1 MPAHHAATL
10 TTKGNAMKTS
20 TTRKPLLPTAFAAGL
35 AVTVTIALPQLASAG
50 SPTPPAV
57 PANIQVPPGNKP
69 FFEGHAVG
77 TQNYVCL
84 TSGADAAG
92 RPRFAWTLFTPQ
104 ATLLDDEG
112 REVTTH
118 YFSANPLEPGSS
130 VLANGAIRATWQ
142 HSADTSTVWGKVAPG
157 DASSDPA
164 FVKPGAIA
172 WLRLTAVGARNG
184 PTGGNTLTGTT
195 FVQRV
200 NTSGGAAP
208 SVGCTTSSEVGN
220 QAFVPYTADYV
231 FYAQR

>member
-1 MPAHHAATL
+1 
-10 TTKGNAMKTS
+10 MKTS
-20 TTRKPLLPTAFAAGL
+20 VTRKRLLPTAFAGGL
-35 AVTVTIALPQLASAG
+35 GVAVTVALPQLANAG
-50 SPTPPAV
+50 SPMPPSV

-84 TSGADAAG
+84 IAGADAAG

-104 ATLLDDEG
+104 ATLLDDER

-195 FVQRV
+195 YVQRV

-208 SVGCTTSSEVGN
+208 SMGCTTSSEVGN